1 VKVNGLRAD
10 DLAGTGLVTKQ
21 RWAMP
26 LALGVAIAAIAF
38 LYRRLVRLVAV
49 LLRCWRGTVPVGLL
63 VAGYL
68 RHGEPGLAVVFA
80 ALVVVGLVWC
90 WRWRDSFTRHVVQRG
105 YGAVRWHSVYRRRWP
120 TALDAC
126 GLAWVSRDRVLFVP
140 RVTAVHSTRVVDVL
154 DVRLLHGQTPEQVA
168 EQAEAL
174 RHVFGAHRCKVNE
187 TAPGRVR
194 VTFYARDPLTTPLP
208 PIPPQAR
215 PDLAALPVGL
225 SEDGTMFCLRLLGRH
240 TLVAGASGAGKGS
253 AIWSPILA
261 MAPLVRS
268 RLVELHGIDPKR
280 MELVFAPELFTK
292 LTAGTPADAAD
303 HLEDLAQRMTARQGR
318 LAGKA
323 REHTPTAE
331 DPSVVVV
338 VDELAALTA
347 YCTDKDAKR
356 RFEAALSLLL
366 SQGRAVGFYVLA
378 ALQDPRKDVV
388 AFRDLFTTRIALRT
402 TEASHADM
410 ILGDGALDR
419 GAACHRIPD
428 SLPGVGYVY
437 VEGTSE
443 PVRVRFTY
451 LTDPDIR
458 TLATAYAPGTEKP
471 TAETATVAAI
481 ETGWVPA

>member
-1 VKVNGLRAD
+1 VKIDGLRAD
-10 DLAGTGLVTKQ
+10 DLAGTGLATKQ

-26 LALGVAIAAIAF
+26 LPLGITLAAVAFA
-38 LYRRLVRLVAV
+38 YRRVLRLAAV
-49 LLRCWRGTVPVGLL
+49 LARCWRGSVPAALL
-63 VAGYL
+63 SAGYL
-68 RHGEPGLAVVFA
+68 RHGELGFAVVLAVLATIAGVWWWRSPTSFA
-80 ALVVVGLVWC
+80 
-90 WRWRDSFTRHVVQRG
+90 RHVVQRA
-105 YGAVRWHSVYRRRWP
+105 YGAVRWHTVYRRRWP

-154 DVRLLHGQTPEQVA
+154 DVRLLHGQTPEQVG

-194 VTFYARDPLTTPLP
+194 ITFYARDPLTAPLP
-208 PIPPQAR
+208 PIPPQPS
-215 PDLAALPVGL
+215 PDLRALPVGL
-225 SEDGTMFCLRLLGRH
+225 SEDGTVFCLRLLGRH

-253 AIWSPILA
+253 ALWSPIQA
-261 MAPLVRS
+261 VAPLIRAGV
-268 RLVELHGIDPKR
+268 VELHGIDPKR

-292 LTAGTPADAAD
+292 MTAGTPADAAG
-303 HLEDLAQRMTARQGR
+303 HLEELTARMTARQDR

-323 REHTPTAE
+323 REHTATPD
-331 DPSVVVV
+331 DPAVVLV

-366 SQGRAVGFYVLA
+366 SQGRAVGFYVVA
-378 ALQDPRKDVV
+378 ALQDPRKEVV

-437 VEGTSE
+437 VEGTAE

-458 TLATAYAPGTEKP
+458 DLATSYAPGVDQP
-471 TAETATVAAI
+471 TADAAPVTAIGEGWAA
-481 ETGWVPA
+481 A

>member
-10 DLAGTGLVTKQ
+10 DLAGTGLITKQ
-21 RWAMP
+21 RWAIP
-26 LALGVAIAAIAF
+26 LALGVTLAAIAF
-38 LYRRLVRLVAV
+38 LYRRLLRLVAV
-49 LLRCWRGTVPVGLL
+49 LARCWRGTAPAALL
-63 VAGYL
+63 AAGYL
-68 RHGEPGLAVVFA
+68 RHGELGFAVVLA
-80 ALVVVGLVWC
+80 MLATVGGVWW
-90 WRWRDSFTRHVVQRG
+90 WRWPISFMRHVVHRA
-105 YGAVRWHSVYRRRWP
+105 YGAVRWHSVYRRGR
-120 TALDAC
+120 AVAMDAC

-140 RVTAVHSTRVVDVL
+140 RVDAVHSTRVVDVL
-154 DVRLLHGQTPEQVA
+154 DVRLLHGQTPEQVG

-187 TAPGRVR
+187 TAPGRVK
-194 VTFYARDPLTTPLP
+194 VTFYARDPLTAPLP
-208 PIPPQAR
+208 PIPPQPQ
-215 PDLAALPVGL
+215 PDLKALPVGR
-225 SEDGTMFCLRLLGRH
+225 SEDGTVFCLRLLGRH

-253 AIWSPILA
+253 ALWSPILA
-261 MAPLVRS
+261 MAPLIRAGV
-268 RLVELHGIDPKR
+268 VELHGIDPKR

-292 LTAGTPADAAD
+292 LTASTPDAAAD
-303 HLEDLAQRMTARQGR
+303 HLEELAARMTARQDR

-323 REHTPTAE
+323 REHSATSE
-331 DPSVVVV
+331 DPAVVVV

-366 SQGRAVGFYVLA
+366 SQGRAVGFYVVA

-388 AFRDLFTTRIALRT
+388 AFRDLFTTRVALRT

-410 ILGDGALDR
+410 ILGDGALER

-428 SLPGVGYVY
+428 TLPGVGYVY
-437 VEGTSE
+437 VEGTAE

-451 LTDPDIR
+451 LTDADIR
-458 TLATAYAPGTEKP
+458 TLATTYAPGAEQPATEP
-471 TAETATVAAI
+471 APVAAI